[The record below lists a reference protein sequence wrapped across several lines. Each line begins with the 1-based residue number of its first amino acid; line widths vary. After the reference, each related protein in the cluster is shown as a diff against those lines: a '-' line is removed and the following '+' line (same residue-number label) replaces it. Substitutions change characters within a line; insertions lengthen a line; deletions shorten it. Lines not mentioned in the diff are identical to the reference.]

1 MVFTFTLGELIAWL
15 VGICT
20 LFGAIAGA
28 VIWMY
33 STFITRVEGAKI
45 ESAVQSILELFKQV
59 LDEKLGR
66 LHARLDGMRK
76 TARATG
82 PKKRRFVAQRG

>member
-1 MVFTFTLGELIAWL
+1 MTFTFSLGELIAWV
-15 VGICT
+15 VGIAS
-20 LFGAIAGA
+20 LFGAVAG
-28 VIWMY
+28 VVVWMY

-66 LHARLDGMRK
+66 LHARLDGMK
-76 TARATG
+76 V
-82 PKKRRFVAQRG
+82 KKRRKIA